1 MVDKYT
7 EKFNRAKVS
16 LRAMDDFVLDAAFA
30 HTPIWVR
37 ESPLKLHEIKV
48 LENGP

>member
-30 HTPIWVR
+30 PTPHLGEGKSAKTPR
-37 ESPLKLHEIKV
+37 
-48 LENGP
+48 N